1 MDVTIHDLKSGRDQ
15 LLGSVADST
24 FNKAGDF
31 LAYTVDAAVKD
42 ANGLFVFDLPGGRVV
57 PLENDAKLYNRL
69 VWNEAGTSLA
79 VLKGLDVEKMR
90 ERNNVLVVYPNVR
103 TFVSAQGPA
112 PQPVTLDPAKSDAFP
127 KGWVVSDRG
136 AVAFSDDSTRVY
148 FGIKEQVAVPE
159 AKRPNRDE
167 IADVDVWTT
176 RDERVQSL
184 QMARAEVDRNFTFR
198 SAMMVSTGTFVK
210 LADPTMRDIDI
221 ALTGPWAVGR
231 DTRGQIRDYGTATA
245 DLYRVNTMTGERTL
259 MMKAAAL
266 PGNPGI
272 TPNGRQYLYW
282 KDSKFQVWDLET
294 GATRTLGG
302 ASPVSFVNVEDD
314 HPGPRPPYPITQ
326 YTPDGS
332 AAIASQRHDLWLLP
346 LDGSAPRNLT
356 NGYGTK
362 NEVRFRVVQLAPQ
375 DPLADY
381 GPGGA
386 AAARQMIDLSKPVT
400 LTAYGEWTKKA
411 GFYELSGGQ
420 LKELI
425 YEDASFSNPQ
435 RAAKAE
441 KYLFTRQ
448 TFVEFPDLRVSGADF
463 KASTK
468 ITDANPQ
475 QAEFLWGHRIL
486 FDYKNK
492 AGVRLQGILAIPDD
506 YKPGEKRPMLV
517 TFYEKN
523 SQNLHRYNAPS
534 FLTGMGSSPMQA
546 VTEGYLTMLA
556 DVFYNTGSSHSDQL
570 DCVEAATRKVIELGY
585 ADPKRIGVNG
595 HSYGGE
601 GAAFIGT
608 RSKMF
613 AAVGVGAGVSDL
625 FSDFTQSWGWTYLV
639 NGGSGANAFDYYMEG
654 QGRWGFSPWDNPEV
668 YRFESALSHA
678 KEAVAPILIMHGT
691 ADPTVSFV
699 EGLNFY
705 SALRFNKKNAVLL
718 AYPGEGHGLTGLAN
732 RKDLTVRY
740 FEFFNHYLKDAP
752 APKWLTDGVTYLD
765 KNK

>member
-1 MDVTIHDLKSGRDQ
+1 VPATGRSGD
-15 LLGSVADST
+15 
-24 FNKAGDF
+24 AG
-31 LAYTVDAAVKD
+31 
-42 ANGLFVFDLPGGRVV
+42 
-57 PLENDAKLYNRL
+57 
-69 VWNEAGTSLA
+69 
-79 VLKGLDVEKMR
+79 
-90 ERNNVLVVYPNVR
+90 
-103 TFVSAQGPA
+103 GP
-112 PQPVTLDPAKSDAFP
+112 
-127 KGWVVSDRG
+127 
-136 AVAFSDDSTRVY
+136 
-148 FGIKEQVAVPE
+148 
-159 AKRPNRDE
+159 
-167 IADVDVWTT
+167 
-176 RDERVQSL
+176 
-184 QMARAEVDRNFTFR
+184 
-198 SAMMVSTGTFVK
+198 
-210 LADPTMRDIDI
+210 
-221 ALTGPWAVGR
+221 
-231 DTRGQIRDYGTATA
+231 
-245 DLYRVNTMTGERTL
+245 
-259 MMKAAAL
+259 
-266 PGNPGI
+266 
-272 TPNGRQYLYW
+272 
-282 KDSKFQVWDLET
+282 
-294 GATRTLGG
+294 
-302 ASPVSFVNVEDD
+302 SFVNVEDD
-314 HPGPRPPYPITQ
+314 HPGPKPPYPVSQ
-326 YTPDGS
+326 YTPDGT
-332 AAIASQRHDLWLLP
+332 AAIAQTRYDLWLLP

-362 NEVRFRVVQLAPQ
+362 NEIRLRIVQLTQP
-375 DPLADY
+375 DPMADY
-381 GPGGA
+381 GPGGVA
-386 AAARQMIDLSKPVT
+386 AQQRTVDLSKPVT
-400 LTAYGEWTKKA
+400 LSAYGEWTKKA

-425 YEDASFSNPQ
+425 FEDASFSTPQ

-441 KYLFTRQ
+441 RYLFTRQ
-448 TFVEFPDLRVSGADF
+448 TFVEFPDLRVYSTDL

-492 AGVRLQGILAIPDD
+492 GGVRLQGILAIPDD

-534 FLTGMGSSPMQA
+534 FLTGMGSSPIQA
-546 VTEGYLTMLA
+546 TTEGYLTMLA
-556 DVFYNTGSSHSDQL
+556 DVYYNTGSSHSDQL

-608 RSKMF
+608 RSRMF

-625 FSDFTQSWGWTYLV
+625 FSDFTQSWGWTFAV
-639 NGGSGANAFDYYMEG
+639 NGGSGANAFDYYMDG

-668 YRFESALSHA
+668 YHFESALSHVR
-678 KEAVAPILIMHGT
+678 EVTAPILIMHGT

-732 RKDLTVRY
+732 RRDLTIRY

-752 APKWLTDGVTYLD
+752 APKWLTDGITYLD
-765 KNK
+765 KTK